1 MENIALID
9 GQQRFF
15 SDNLPE
21 ALGLLLYQ
29 ACGKQDPKEKEALL
43 LQALA
48 RWPDALDAHI
58 ALYKLYF
65 RTARYEEAERQ
76 VWRTLKTSARLG
88 GFRWNYRM
96 LTPDTAAWLKDQS
109 VARLYLFSLK
119 ALGVVRLRRGRVV
132 LAYRVLS
139 KLLELDS
146 NDEIGGSNFLGIA
159 QRFLVEEMEIEMEDV
174 A

>member
-15 SDNLPE
+15 SDNLPAE
-21 ALGLLLYQ
+21 LGLLLYQ
-29 ACGKQDPKEKEALL
+29 ASGKADPAEKEALL
-43 LQALA
+43 LAALK
-48 RWPDALDAHI
+48 RWPEALDTHV

-65 RTARYEEAERQ
+65 RTARYEDAERQ
-76 VWRTLKTSARLG
+76 VWRTLKTSARIG
-88 GFRWNYRM
+88 GFRWNYR
-96 LTPDTAAWLKDQS
+96 LLEPETAAWLEDQT

-132 LAYRVLS
+132 LAHRVLS
-139 KLLELDS
+139 KLLQLDV
-146 NDEIGGSNFLGIA
+146 NDEIGGSNFLAIA
-159 QRFLVEEMEIEMEDV
+159 QRFLEEEMGLDREAV